1 MHINQLVIQAK
12 KRDAAAERELF
23 MLLAPKA
30 LTMCRRYSIDD
41 HQAKD
46 YTQDVFIKVL
56 NNLESYDTHKGN
68 FLSWFNTICINTIL
82 DDKRRKK
89 RSPILADS
97 KIIDMVEITEE
108 HIDLVSDDELL
119 KAIQSLPSGYKE
131 VLNLFLFEK
140 YSHKQIAA
148 RLDIT
153 ESTSRSQLA
162 RAKQHLKKL
171 ILQSTQSRHERKV
184 V

>member
-1 MHINQLVIQAK
+1 MHIEKLVILAK
-12 KRDAAAERELF
+12 NRDAAAEKELF

-30 LTMCRRYSIDD
+30 LTMCRRYCIDD

-56 NNLESYDTHKGN
+56 NNLKSYDTNKGN
-68 FLSWFNTICINTIL
+68 FLSWFNTVCINTIL

-89 RSPILADS
+89 RSPILVDT
-97 KIIDMVEITEE
+97 KIVDMVDISEE
-108 HIDLVSDDELL
+108 HFDLVSDQELL

-140 YSHKQIAA
+140 YSHKQIAV
-148 RLDIT
+148 RLGIT

-171 ILQSTQSRHERKV
+171 ILQSTNSRHERKV